1 MTGFPVTTSAYGWTI
16 PELLV
21 DELEEGFDIVVR
33 REIAVEMGN
42 TSGPV
47 GQIAKN
53 ASDVLT
59 RDAGDDHHDRRAVHP
74 SAAHSS
80 DSARARSTSAR
91 ASTASA
97 MATSVAAARAVST
110 SSPSPQDPFGAWVSV
125 NTSAMRSA
133 VARKA
138 SSPVRPKSS

>member
-1 MTGFPVTTSAYGWTI
+1 MTGFPVTTSAYGRTI

-33 REIAVEMGN
+33 REIAVEVGN

-59 RDAGDDHHDRRAVHP
+59 RDAGDDHHEPEHRP
-74 SAAHSS
+74 
-80 DSARARSTSAR
+80 
-91 ASTASA
+91 
-97 MATSVAAARAVST
+97 
-110 SSPSPQDPFGAWVSV
+110 PFGCSFLCFRE
-125 NTSAMRSA
+125 SPRSRGAGGDSGAHRPRGGGRQGRQRPGA
-133 VARKA
+133 V
-138 SSPVRPKSS
+138 